1 MKATRS
7 GGGRPEKD
15 DVSKQVVPLSLQKM
29 RDLAESLKASM
40 PVDDL
45 YGDDKVGATSTQK
58 SKALARSKSTA
69 KGRKSRTNDG
79 DKQQQ
84 LLGLDSESLQLRVG
98 ELEAKM
104 ESLSS
109 EHNGML
115 IDGKKQQQDFIR
127 REIQYKSQIKRMKE
141 LLEKAEASRGGED
154 VGMPKCVTV
163 CSRAYAQI
171 VRTPGRL
178 CTVPASIP
186 VRSRNHL

>member
-69 KGRKSRTNDG
+69 KSRKSRTNDG

-141 LLEKAEASRGGED
+141 LLGPRLSSGHHPAASRS
-154 VGMPKCVTV
+154 P
-163 CSRAYAQI
+163 R
-171 VRTPGRL
+171 
-178 CTVPASIP
+178 
-186 VRSRNHL
+186 